1 MTESRSGFQNDA
13 PIKRIVPG
21 TKVPIREQVENPTTI
36 SAWTYRKWSP
46 DIARIFRYERMKT
59 LGDIVNVPKEEWVA
73 QGFTPRMMN
82 ELETALWRFGLEL
95 KTR

>member
-1 MTESRSGFQNDA
+1 MTEFHTGSRNDD

-21 TKVPIREQVENPTTI
+21 TKIPIREQVDDPYTI

-59 LGDIVNVPKEEWVA
+59 LGDIVKVPKEEWEE
-73 QGFTPRMMN
+73 QGFTPRMLN

-95 KTR
+95 KKK

>member
-1 MTESRSGFQNDA
+1 MTESQSGFGKDE

-21 TKVPIREQVENPTTI
+21 TKIPIRDQVDDPQMI

-59 LGDIVNVPKEEWVA
+59 LGDIVQKPKEDWLD

-95 KTR
+95 RRR

>member
-1 MTESRSGFQNDA
+1 MTESRSGFEKDE
-13 PIKRIVPG
+13 PIRRIVPG
-21 TKVPIREQVENPTTI
+21 TKIPIREQVDDPQAI

-59 LGDIVNVPKEEWVA
+59 LGDIVNVPKEHWLD

-95 KTR
+95 KRE